1 MKKLFGMILLMLFQ
15 IGLAETAAS
24 KQIRIVGTANVHGET
39 DPCGWKKKPLGGLAR
54 KATIIDNLRSDGFDV
69 LILDAGNLLFK
80 KKTLGPGSPTDIAK
94 MTAEIIVSAFNDIGC
109 HAFSPGS
116 KDFAAGL
123 DFIQEMQMLANFPFI
138 SANILDVNGNRLF
151 DPYLIA
157 DVEGV
162 SVGVIGLASKF
173 IHSDVYI
180 QDPMEA
186 LNELV
191 DEVDSQSDV
200 LVLMFDSEEADISKL
215 QTSGYPI
222 DLVIRS
228 KSKTRSQD
236 GGKRNIP
243 AYSCGDRGKYLYQ
256 FDLTIADPNLQFT
269 DLAVYENQVS
279 QAEKKLNKMREGN
292 LVTDLYSTYKDDPQS
307 LKKIET
313 YESQIQSAKVALE
326 NSVNSIKMSKHELG
340 KTVTDRPDILQIVD
354 DGKAKIN
361 NSFGPQPPSGTP
373 PGQNQKNIGH
383 DHDGDGIPDH

>member
-1 MKKLFGMILLMLFQ
+1 M
-15 IGLAETAAS
+15 
-24 KQIRIVGTANVHGET
+24 
-39 DPCGWKKKPLGGLAR
+39 
-54 KATIIDNLRSDGFDV
+54 
-69 LILDAGNLLFK
+69 DAGNLLFK
-80 KKTLGPGSPTDIAK
+80 KETLGPGTPTEIAE

-256 FDLTIADPNLQFT
+256 FDLTIADTNLQFT

-313 YESQIQSAKVALE
+313 YESQIQSAKVALG
-326 NSVNSIKMSKHELG
+326 NSVNSINMSKHELG
-340 KTVTDRPDILQIVD
+340 KTVTHRPDILRIVD

-361 NSFGPQPPSGTP
+361 NAFGPQPP
-373 PGQNQKNIGH
+373 QKSIGH

>member
-1 MKKLFGMILLMLFQ
+1 M
-15 IGLAETAAS
+15 
-24 KQIRIVGTANVHGET
+24 
-39 DPCGWKKKPLGGLAR
+39 
-54 KATIIDNLRSDGFDV
+54 
-69 LILDAGNLLFK
+69 DAGNLLFK

-279 QAEKKLNKMREGN
+279 QAEKKLNKMRDGN

-373 PGQNQKNIGH
+373 PGQNQKSIGH

>member
-1 MKKLFGMILLMLFQ
+1 MKKIFGMILLMLFQ

-80 KKTLGPGSPTDIAK
+80 KETLGPGSPTEIAE
-94 MTAEIIVSAFNDIGC
+94 MTAEIIISAFNDIGC

-116 KDFAAGL
+116 KDFAVGL

-173 IHSDVYI
+173 IHSDIYI

-186 LNELV
+186 LKELV

-279 QAEKKLNKMREGN
+279 QAEKKLNKMRQGN

-313 YESQIQSAKVALE
+313 YESQIQSAKVALV